1 MIRSRLGWCRHLSK
15 HERVTDHKSSVEHAV
30 EVVVYAPIGFVLEVR
45 KMVPTFVER
54 GRQKVQM
61 AKMVGQFAV
70 KQGQMEAEKR
80 LVNVAAQA
88 DAVLSE
94 FGLRSTDAAAV
105 IEAVEDRQKTDRA
118 EPVPAEPALVVAVAP
133 VPTASADP
141 AVTSGE
147 LAISDYD
154 SLAASQVIPRLAGLE
169 ADQLAAVGRYETAN
183 RHRKTILGKIAQLQ
197 GS

>member
-1 MIRSRLGWCRHLSK
+1 MGGCGLGWCSHLSK
-15 HERVTDHKSSVEHAV
+15 HETVTDEKSSVEHAV
-30 EVVVYAPIGFVLEVR
+30 EVVVYAPIGFILEVR

-61 AKMVGQFAV
+61 AKIIGQFAV
-70 KQGQMEAEKR
+70 KQGQVEAEKR
-80 LVNVAAQA
+80 LGHVAAQA

-94 FGLRSTDAAAV
+94 FGLRSTDKV
-105 IEAVEDRQKTDRA
+105 TVEGLHEAGGNATVSPESPLVVVAHPVAA
-118 EPVPAEPALVVAVAP
+118 EPVAP
-133 VPTASADP
+133 VVPVVLAGD
-141 AVTSGE
+141 
-147 LAISDYD
+147 LAIADYD

-169 ADQLAAVGRYETAN
+169 DDQLADVGRYETAN